1 MCRKNG
7 ITRSYPKG
15 GNKMSN
21 LIKANQIK
29 PTGVVLTQNE
39 KRGIEAA
46 LKQMTRDQVLKTHAK
61 RPNQWDEFDYV
72 VSLNGMDLDKLAIA
86 LYRPE
91 DITIQQTIEEQL
103 LDYFEIQQKAQSAMQ
118 DRTEVAVKKV
128 LNIIGMKV
136 KGINE

>member
-1 MCRKNG
+1 
-7 ITRSYPKG
+7 
-15 GNKMSN
+15 MSN

-29 PTGVVLTQNE
+29 PTGVVLTLSQKKAIDILLSDPYYTPEVIVNH
-39 KRGIEAA
+39 
-46 LKQMTRDQVLKTHAK
+46 HAK
-61 RPNQWDEFDYV
+61 DNLQRWDDGCEP
-72 VSLNGMDLDKLAIA
+72 LNGMPLDTLIRA

-91 DITIQQTIEEQL
+91 DITIRQTIEEQL

>member
-1 MCRKNG
+1 MYRKNG
-7 ITRSYPKG
+7 TTRSYSKG

-21 LIKANQIK
+21 LIKANQINT
-29 PTGVVLTQNE
+29 TGKVTISKKALDEIKYLTETCNHDPSLVVQDHVEGNWDKDNPLNELTLN
-39 KRGIEAA
+39 A
-46 LKQMTRDQVLKTHAK
+46 LC
-61 RPNQWDEFDYV
+61 
-72 VSLNGMDLDKLAIA
+72 IA

-91 DITIQQTIEEQL
+91 DITIEQTIEEQL